1 MSDDIREFT
10 FAVDC
15 ANSVDLSFYKTS
27 PSWTFK

>member
-27 PSWTFK
+27 SSC